1 LYGLAKFLL
10 LLNGLDL
17 EMVDHMVVYNLKF
30 PVDILVVQLVLAEL
44 MVEVGYLVESES
56 LFLIVSS
63 RQLVGAVVIALA
75 FTPF

>member
-10 LLNGLDL
+10 LLNSLDL

-44 MVEVGYLVESES
+44 MVEVES
-56 LFLIVSS
+56 LFLVVSR
-63 RQLVGAVVIALA
+63 RQLVGAVVIALIC
-75 FTPF
+75 

>member
-17 EMVDHMVVYNLKF
+17 EMVDYMVVYNMKF

-56 LFLIVSS
+56 LFLVVSS
-63 RQLVGAVVIALA
+63 RQLVGAVVIAL
-75 FTPF
+75 TC

>member
-44 MVEVGYLVESES
+44 MVEVES
-56 LFLIVSS
+56 LFLVVSR
-63 RQLVGAVVIALA
+63 RQLVGAVVIALIC
-75 FTPF
+75 

>member
-10 LLNGLDL
+10 LLNGLAL

-44 MVEVGYLVESES
+44 MVEVES
-56 LFLIVSS
+56 LFLVVSR
-63 RQLVGAVVIALA
+63 RQLVGAVVIAL
-75 FTPF
+75 TC

>member
-1 LYGLAKFLL
+1 MYGLAKFLL

-56 LFLIVSS
+56 LFLVVSS
-63 RQLVGAVVIALA
+63 RQLVGAVVIAL
-75 FTPF
+75 TC